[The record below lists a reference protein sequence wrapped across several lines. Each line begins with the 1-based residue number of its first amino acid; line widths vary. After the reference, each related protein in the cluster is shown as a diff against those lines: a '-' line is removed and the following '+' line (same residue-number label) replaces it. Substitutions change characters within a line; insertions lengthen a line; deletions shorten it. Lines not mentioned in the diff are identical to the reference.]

1 MGSISGFFKKPCF
14 LSKTTT
20 SYKASVE
27 QRSVFIKN
35 REIRA
40 RLRKN
45 HDINNVDVCRMC
57 NNNNYPILVI
67 PRG

>member
-1 MGSISGFFKKPCF
+1 MGNIGGFFKKPCF
-14 LSKTTT
+14 LSKAA
-20 SYKASVE
+20 SYKASAE
-27 QRSVFIKN
+27 QRRVFIKN

-45 HDINNVDVCRMC
+45 YDVSNVDMCKMC

-67 PRG
+67 PRS